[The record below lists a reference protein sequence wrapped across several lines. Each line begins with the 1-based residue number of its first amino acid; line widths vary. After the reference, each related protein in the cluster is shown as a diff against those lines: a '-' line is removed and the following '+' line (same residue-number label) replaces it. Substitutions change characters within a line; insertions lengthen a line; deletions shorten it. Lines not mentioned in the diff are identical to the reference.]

1 LPDGYNIG
9 INIGAAGGQT
19 IPHAH
24 LHVIPRYAGD
34 VEDPRGGIRWVIR
47 ARAPLLVKSM
57 MPKPGTNETIR
68 FAEKVLELLEEGKFV
83 ATYKFAVLLALM
95 DLCFE
100 KNASSGMAP
109 ESITTRQLAEKIIEI
124 YWPHTV
130 DYHSISAV
138 LKQNTGRQA
147 EIPAAI
153 LRFRLENTPDPATS
167 FHRAKM
173 TSVDEYERLVRSV
186 EWTLVEMP
194 LPRLQTVGLSRD
206 PFIYEINWDETVR
219 HGDLRTNFDNNI
231 RFKPGAGECLIQ
243 LNGLLRPLIHKKWA
257 SMVARIN
264 NLQENQLE
272 DFLFGLERISSARVR
287 GGLWEIQDKTCFYCG
302 DCLPEPNRGEVDHF
316 LPWSRYPDNGIEN
329 LVVAHKRCNNDKR
342 DFLAATDHVEHWKS
356 RFPSIPAVSSD
367 LSALADAIGW
377 ERDPQKTKG
386 AARALYLRLHPDARL
401 WSNGR
406 NFVHPDFARL
416 YAALCK

>member
-1 LPDGYNIG
+1 MTEQSITD
-9 INIGAAGGQT
+9 
-19 IPHAH
+19 
-24 LHVIPRYAGD
+24 D
-34 VEDPRGGIRWVIR
+34 
-47 ARAPLLVKSM
+47 
-57 MPKPGTNETIR
+57 TIR
-68 FAEKVLELLEEGKFV
+68 FAEKVLELLEEGRFV
-83 ATYKFAVLLALM
+83 ATYKFAVLLAMM

-153 LRFRLENTPDPATS
+153 MRFRHENTPDSVMPL
-167 FHRAKM
+167 HRAKM
-173 TSVDEYERLVRSV
+173 IAREQYGRLVKSV
-186 EWTLVEMP
+186 EWTLIEMP
-194 LPRLQTVGLSRD
+194 LPRLQTVGLTRD
-206 PFIYEINWDETVR
+206 PFIYEINWDEAVR
-219 HGDLRTNFDNNI
+219 QGNLRADFDNNI
-231 RFKPGAGECLIQ
+231 RFKPGAGECLIR
-243 LNGLLRPLIHKKWA
+243 LNGLLRPLIRKKWA

-272 DFLFGLERISSARVR
+272 DFLFGVERISSGRVR

-302 DCLPEPNRGEVDHF
+302 DRIPEPNRGEVDHF

-356 RFPSIPAVSSD
+356 RFPSESAASSD
-367 LSALADAIGW
+367 LSALANAIGW
-377 ERDPQKTKG
+377 ESDPEKTKG
-386 AARALYLRLHPDARL
+386 AARALYLRLHSDARL

-416 YAALCK
+416 HAALCD